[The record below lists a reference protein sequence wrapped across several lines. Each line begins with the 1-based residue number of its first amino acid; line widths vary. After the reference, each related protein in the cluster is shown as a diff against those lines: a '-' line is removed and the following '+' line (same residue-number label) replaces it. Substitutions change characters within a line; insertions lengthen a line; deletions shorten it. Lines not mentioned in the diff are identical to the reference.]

1 MSAPTIDIQLG
12 LQKMPDE
19 IYHKLPLCSKHSLDT
34 IAEFSPAHL
43 AWQRKNPRTPTD
55 AMRFGSAFHTFMLE
69 PDEFTS
75 RHPIAVQCSA
85 ILKSGKNA
93 GDHCRNDASYMHQG
107 AGYCGTHKPQ
117 GSTALEGAI
126 SRDDF
131 TAIEAMAAAIHAQP
145 SAALVMQ
152 KTDDEDDEE
161 VAVIT
166 ERDVNGYKM
175 LCRGKIDIWRPR
187 SLNAMADIKTTTN
200 ASPDAFQ
207 KECTEHG
214 YFRQAAFYFDLCA
227 AVGRPVAL
235 FTFIAIE
242 KSAPYGCACYTVE
255 PNDPSVE
262 VARDQNRRLME
273 IYARCEQ
280 SNHWPSYPET
290 FNKIVMSPWAMKR
303 AMQGE

>member
-1 MSAPTIDIQLG
+1 MSAPAIDIQLG
-12 LQKMPDE
+12 LQKIPDE
-19 IYHKLPLCSKHSLDT
+19 QYHKLALCSKHSLDT

-43 AWQRKNPRTPTD
+43 AWQRKYPKTPTE
-55 AMRFGSAFHTFMLE
+55 AMRFGSAAHTFLLE

-85 ILKSGKNA
+85 ILKSGANA
-93 GDHCRNDASYMHQG
+93 GKHCSNDASYMNGG
-107 AGYCGTHKPQ
+107 AGYCGQHKPA
-117 GSTALEGAI
+117 GSAPLTNAI
-126 SRDDF
+126 TRDDF
-131 TAIEAMAAAIHAQP
+131 NTIEAMAAAIHAQP

-161 VAVIT
+161 VTVIT

-200 ASPDAFQ
+200 ASPDEFQ
-207 KECTEHG
+207 REMTDHG
-214 YFRQAAFYFDLCA
+214 YFRQAAFYFDLCGA
-227 AVGRPVAL
+227 IGKPVSV
-235 FTFIAIE
+235 FIFIAIE
-242 KSAPYGCACYTVE
+242 KSAPYGCACYSVE
-255 PNDPSVE
+255 SADPSVE